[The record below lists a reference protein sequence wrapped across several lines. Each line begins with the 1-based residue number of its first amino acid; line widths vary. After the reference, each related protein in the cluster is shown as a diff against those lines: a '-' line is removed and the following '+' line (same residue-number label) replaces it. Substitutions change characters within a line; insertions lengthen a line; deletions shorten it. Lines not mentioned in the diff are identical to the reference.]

1 MWEDDW
7 TFYDGFY
14 FCFITMTTIGFGDIV
29 PSKLNYEIIIIKD
42 KCRVIDLDIFLNPLL
57 FFPRKAKVHVDMYGL
72 HFNRFGTD
80 FNDYRAGAAAV
91 CQILA
96 ATSGAFR
103 PVGRHA
109 TKAG

>member
-29 PSKLNYEIIIIKD
+29 PSKLTYEIIIKINVESQIWVFFKFSS
-42 KCRVIDLDIFLNPLL
+42 V
-57 FFPRKAKVHVDMYGL
+57 FPRKAKVHVDMYGL
-72 HFNRFGTD
+72 HFNRLGTD